1 MKMSLRD
8 QQRYSPSLDQM
19 IGQCTVNYVQLL
31 KLFPNIRDLAKGDII
46 RFHLSALNQAIVT
59 CTITE
64 AAPYTTFLTFSQE
77 VLSDQPLVDPLQLR
91 INVRLY
97 HDAQLAEVVDAEQK
111 SVLPGRFSY
120 PNRRMYQ
127 VDEKA
132 QCNRFLGEWL
142 AYCRQHGLACDQP
155 TVGQSSDDVQTR

>member
-1 MKMSLRD
+1 M
-8 QQRYSPSLDQM
+8 DQM
-19 IGQCTVNYVQLL
+19 IGQCTVNYIQLL
-31 KLFPNIRDLAKGDII
+31 KLFPRIRELKKDAKIQF
-46 RFHLSALNQAIVT
+46 RLSAWRESVVT

-64 AAPYTTFLTFSQE
+64 AAPYTTFLTFTQDSQ
-77 VLSDQPLVDPLQLR
+77 VGHAAANPMPLK

-97 HDAQLAEVVDAEQK
+97 HDAQLAEVVDAEQNA
-111 SVLPGRFSY
+111 VLPGRFGY

-142 AYCRQHGLACDQP
+142 AYCRQHGLACFDN
-155 TVGQSSDDVQTR
+155 TKSY

>member
-1 MKMSLRD
+1 MKIPHKG
-8 QQRYSPSLDQM
+8 QQKYSPSLEQM
-19 IGQCTVNYVQLL
+19 IGQCTVNYIQLL
-31 KLFPNIRDLAKGDII
+31 KLFPRIRELEKNAQIQF
-46 RFHLSALNQAIVT
+46 RLSAHNESVVT

-64 AAPYTTFLTFSQE
+64 SAPYTTFLTFTQASP
-77 VLSDQPLVDPLQLR
+77 SAQPAVTPMPLT

-97 HDAQLAEVVDAEQK
+97 HDAQLAEVVDAEQNA
-111 SVLPGRFSY
+111 VLPGRFGY

-142 AYCRQHGLACDQP
+142 AYCREHGLACFEKEKP
-155 TVGQSSDDVQTR
+155 C